1 MCRIITSEVDDN
13 MDEQNNV
20 DGIRKDDILTL
31 EGNLEQKDMLNN
43 EQAQSGDDQPG
54 QQQNYSPAGQQ
65 PYQQPQ
71 YGAPGQSQNYGPAGQ
86 QSYHG
91 QSGYDQQRQWNQ
103 DSYAQQMHSDGQEYQ
118 QKQQYSQPDQSQNYG
133 PAGQQSYQQPQYSAP
148 GQPQNYGPAGQQPY
162 HGQSGYD
169 QQRQWNQ
176 DSYAQQMQSDGQ
188 EYQQK
193 PQYSQ
198 PGQPQNYGPAGQ
210 QSYQQPQYSTPGQP
224 QNYGPADQ
232 QSYQQPQYSA
242 LDQSQYGQRQ
252 QPTPYDSPMG
262 YVGYEYR
269 QNIPADVKKGSTHIP
284 NPLNIVGM
292 IMALITVF
300 LPYAHMDSDVRTIS
314 GVFGIDVISV
324 IIAAVLL
331 VADIISAFMN
341 KTVAYII
348 DLVISVIVGGALI
361 FEFVLSLIDL
371 GKLDKTVNAGL
382 SFGAWFSVVT
392 AILLLVSVP
401 VWWAVSRKKAKTEK
415 ETAESAV

>member
-20 DGIRKDDILTL
+20 DGIRKDDRLSL
-31 EGNLEQKDMLNN
+31 EGNLGQKDMLNN
-43 EQAQSGDDQPG
+43 VQAQSGYDQPG
-54 QQQNYSPAGQQ
+54 QQQNYGPAGQQ
-65 PYQQPQ
+65 PQ
-71 YGAPGQSQNYGPAGQ
+71 YRAPGQQQNYGPT
-86 QSYHG
+86 
-91 QSGYDQQRQWNQ
+91 
-103 DSYAQQMHSDGQEYQ
+103 
-118 QKQQYSQPDQSQNYG
+118 
-133 PAGQQSYQQPQYSAP
+133 
-148 GQPQNYGPAGQQPY
+148 GQQPY

-176 DSYAQQMQSDGQ
+176 DSYAQQMQADGQ
-188 EYQQK
+188 EYQQR

-198 PGQPQNYGPAGQ
+198 LGQPQNYGLSGQQPYQQPRYGASGQPQNYYGSSGWQPYQQPQYSAPGQQQNYGPAGQ
-210 QSYQQPQYSTPGQP
+210 QSYQQSPYGQPGQ
-224 QNYGPADQ
+224 
-232 QSYQQPQYSA
+232 QS
-242 LDQSQYGQRQ
+242 
-252 QPTPYDSPMG
+252 TPYDSPMG

-269 QNIPADVKKGSTHIP
+269 QNVPVDVKKGSTHIP
-284 NPLNIVGM
+284 NLLNIVGM

-324 IIAAVLL
+324 IIVAVLL

-401 VWWAVSRKKAKTEK
+401 VWWAVSRKKAKSEK
-415 ETAESAV
+415 ETVESAV

>member
-1 MCRIITSEVDDN
+1 

-20 DGIRKDDILTL
+20 DGIHKDDRLSL
-31 EGNLEQKDMLNN
+31 EGNLGQKDMLNN
-43 EQAQSGDDQPG
+43 VQAQSGYDQPG
-54 QQQNYSPAGQQ
+54 QQQNYGPAG
-65 PYQQPQ
+65 QQPQ
-71 YGAPGQSQNYGPAGQ
+71 YGAPGQQQNYGPT
-86 QSYHG
+86 
-91 QSGYDQQRQWNQ
+91 
-103 DSYAQQMHSDGQEYQ
+103 
-118 QKQQYSQPDQSQNYG
+118 
-133 PAGQQSYQQPQYSAP
+133 
-148 GQPQNYGPAGQQPY
+148 GQQPY

-176 DSYAQQMQSDGQ
+176 DSYAQQMQADGQ
-188 EYQQK
+188 EYQQR

-198 PGQPQNYGPAGQ
+198 LGQPQNYGLSGQQPYQQPRYGASGQPQNYYGSSGWQPYQQPQYSAPGQQQNYGPAGQ
-210 QSYQQPQYSTPGQP
+210 QSYQQSPYGQPGQ
-224 QNYGPADQ
+224 
-232 QSYQQPQYSA
+232 QS
-242 LDQSQYGQRQ
+242 
-252 QPTPYDSPMG
+252 TPYDSPMG

-269 QNIPADVKKGSTHIP
+269 QNVPVDVKKGSTHIP
-284 NPLNIVGM
+284 NLLNIVGM

-324 IIAAVLL
+324 IIVAVLL

-392 AILLLVSVP
+392 AIFLLISVP
-401 VWWAVSRKKAKTEK
+401 VWWAVSRKKAKSEK

>member
-20 DGIRKDDILTL
+20 DGIRKDDRSSL

-43 EQAQSGDDQPG
+43 VQAQSGYDQPG
-54 QQQNYSPAGQQ
+54 QQQNY
-65 PYQQPQ
+65 
-71 YGAPGQSQNYGPAGQ
+71 GPAG
-86 QSYHG
+86 
-91 QSGYDQQRQWNQ
+91 
-103 DSYAQQMHSDGQEYQ
+103 
-118 QKQQYSQPDQSQNYG
+118 
-133 PAGQQSYQQPQYSAP
+133 QQPQYSAP
-148 GQPQNYGPAGQQPY
+148 GQQQNYGPAEQQPY

-176 DSYAQQMQSDGQ
+176 DSYAQQMQADGQ
-188 EYQQK
+188 EYQQR

-198 PGQPQNYGPAGQ
+198 LGQPQNYGPSGQQPYQQPQYGAPGQQQNYGPAGQ
-210 QSYQQPQYSTPGQP
+210 QSYQQPPYGQPGQ
-224 QNYGPADQ
+224 
-232 QSYQQPQYSA
+232 QS
-242 LDQSQYGQRQ
+242 
-252 QPTPYDSPMG
+252 TPYDSPMG

-269 QNIPADVKKGSTHIP
+269 QNVPVDVKKGSTHIP
-284 NPLNIVGM
+284 NLLNIVGM

-324 IIAAVLL
+324 IIVAVLL

-348 DLVISVIVGGALI
+348 DLVISVIVGGTLI

-401 VWWAVSRKKAKTEK
+401 VWWAVSRKKAKSEK

>member
-1 MCRIITSEVDDN
+1 

-20 DGIRKDDILTL
+20 DGIHKDDRLSL
-31 EGNLEQKDMLNN
+31 EGNLGQKDMLNN
-43 EQAQSGDDQPG
+43 VQAQSGYDQPG
-54 QQQNYSPAGQQ
+54 QQQNY
-65 PYQQPQ
+65 
-71 YGAPGQSQNYGPAGQ
+71 
-86 QSYHG
+86 G
-91 QSGYDQQRQWNQ
+91 QSG
-103 DSYAQQMHSDGQEYQ
+103 
-118 QKQQYSQPDQSQNYG
+118 
-133 PAGQQSYQQPQYSAP
+133 QQPQYSAP

-176 DSYAQQMQSDGQ
+176 DSYAQQMQADGQ
-188 EYQQK
+188 EYQQR

-198 PGQPQNYGPAGQ
+198 LGQPQNYGLSGQQPYQQPRYGASGQPQNYYGSSGWQPYQQPQYSAPGQQQNYGPAGQ
-210 QSYQQPQYSTPGQP
+210 QSYQQSPYGQPGQ
-224 QNYGPADQ
+224 
-232 QSYQQPQYSA
+232 QS
-242 LDQSQYGQRQ
+242 
-252 QPTPYDSPMG
+252 TPYDSPMG

-269 QNIPADVKKGSTHIP
+269 QNVPVDVKKGSTHIP
-284 NPLNIVGM
+284 NLLNIVGM

-324 IIAAVLL
+324 IIVAVLL

-392 AILLLVSVP
+392 AIFLLISVP
-401 VWWAVSRKKAKTEK
+401 VWWAVSRKKAKSEK

>member
-1 MCRIITSEVDDN
+1 

-20 DGIRKDDILTL
+20 DGIHKDDRLSL

-43 EQAQSGDDQPG
+43 VQAQSGYDQPG
-54 QQQNYSPAGQQ
+54 QQ
-65 PYQQPQ
+65 
-71 YGAPGQSQNYGPAGQ
+71 
-86 QSYHG
+86 
-91 QSGYDQQRQWNQ
+91 
-103 DSYAQQMHSDGQEYQ
+103 
-118 QKQQYSQPDQSQNYG
+118 QNYG

-148 GQPQNYGPAGQQPY
+148 GQPQNYGSAGQQPY

-176 DSYAQQMQSDGQ
+176 GSYAQQMQADGQ
-188 EYQQK
+188 EYQQR

-198 PGQPQNYGPAGQ
+198 LGQPQNYGLSGQ
-210 QSYQQPQYSTPGQP
+210 QPYQQPWYGASGQP
-224 QNYGPADQ
+224 QNYYGSSGR
-232 QSYQQPQYSA
+232 QSYQQSP
-242 LDQSQYGQRQ
+242 YGQPGQ
-252 QPTPYDSPMG
+252 QSTPYDSPMG

-269 QNIPADVKKGSTHIP
+269 QNVPVDVKKGSTHIP
-284 NPLNIVGM
+284 NLLNIVGM

-324 IIAAVLL
+324 IIVAVLL

-341 KTVAYII
+341 KIVAYII

-392 AILLLVSVP
+392 AIILLVSVP
-401 VWWAVSRKKAKTEK
+401 VWWAVSRKKAKAEK
-415 ETAESAV
+415 EIAESAV

>member
-20 DGIRKDDILTL
+20 DGIHKDDRLSL
-31 EGNLEQKDMLNN
+31 EGNLEQKDTLNN
-43 EQAQSGDDQPG
+43 EQAR
-54 QQQNYSPAGQQ
+54 
-65 PYQQPQ
+65 
-71 YGAPGQSQNYGPAGQ
+71 
-86 QSYHG
+86 
-91 QSGYDQQRQWNQ
+91 SGYDQPCQT
-103 DSYAQQMHSDGQEYQ
+103 
-118 QKQQYSQPDQSQNYG
+118 QNYG
-133 PAGQQSYQQPQYSAP
+133 QS
-148 GQPQNYGPAGQQPY
+148 GQQPY

-176 DSYAQQMQSDGQ
+176 DSYAQQMQADGQ
-188 EYQQK
+188 EYQQR

-198 PGQPQNYGPAGQ
+198 LGQPQNYGSSGRQPYQQPQYSAPGQQQNYGPAGQ
-210 QSYQQPQYSTPGQP
+210 QSYQQPPYGQPGQ
-224 QNYGPADQ
+224 
-232 QSYQQPQYSA
+232 QS
-242 LDQSQYGQRQ
+242 
-252 QPTPYDSPMG
+252 TPYDSPMG

-269 QNIPADVKKGSTHIP
+269 QNVPVDVKKGSTHIP
-284 NPLNIVGM
+284 NLLNIVGM

-324 IIAAVLL
+324 IVVAVLL

-348 DLVISVIVGGALI
+348 DLVISVIIGGALI

-371 GKLDKTVNAGL
+371 GRLDKTVNAGL
-382 SFGAWFSVVT
+382 GFGAWFSVVT

-401 VWWAVSRKKAKTEK
+401 VWWAVSRKKAKSEK

>member
-1 MCRIITSEVDDN
+1 

-20 DGIRKDDILTL
+20 DGIRKDDRLSL
-31 EGNLEQKDMLNN
+31 EGNLGQKDMLNN
-43 EQAQSGDDQPG
+43 VQAQSGYDQPG
-54 QQQNYSPAGQQ
+54 QQQNYGPAGQQ
-65 PYQQPQ
+65 PQYSAPGQQQNYGPAGQQPQ
-71 YGAPGQSQNYGPAGQ
+71 YGAPGQQQNYGPT
-86 QSYHG
+86 
-91 QSGYDQQRQWNQ
+91 
-103 DSYAQQMHSDGQEYQ
+103 
-118 QKQQYSQPDQSQNYG
+118 
-133 PAGQQSYQQPQYSAP
+133 
-148 GQPQNYGPAGQQPY
+148 GQQPY

-176 DSYAQQMQSDGQ
+176 DSYAQQMQADGQ
-188 EYQQK
+188 EYQQR

-198 PGQPQNYGPAGQ
+198 LGQPQNYGSSGQQPYQQPQYGAPGQQQNYGPAGQ
-210 QSYQQPQYSTPGQP
+210 QSYQQPQYSAPGQQ
-224 QNYGPADQ
+224 QNYGLAGQ
-232 QSYQQPQYSA
+232 QSYQQPP
-242 LDQSQYGQRQ
+242 YGQPGQ
-252 QPTPYDSPMG
+252 QSTPYDSPMG

-269 QNIPADVKKGSTHIP
+269 QNVPADVKKGSTHIP
-284 NPLNIVGM
+284 NLLNIVGM

-324 IIAAVLL
+324 IIVAVLL

-371 GKLDKTVNAGL
+371 GRLDKTVNAGL
-382 SFGAWFSVVT
+382 GFGAWFSVVT

-401 VWWAVSRKKAKTEK
+401 VWWAVSRKKAKSEK

>member
-20 DGIRKDDILTL
+20 DGIRKDDRLSL

-43 EQAQSGDDQPG
+43 VQAQSGCDQPG
-54 QQQNYSPAGQQ
+54 Q
-65 PYQQPQ
+65 PQ
-71 YGAPGQSQNYGPAGQ
+71 SYGPAGQ
-86 QSYHG
+86 
-91 QSGYDQQRQWNQ
+91 
-103 DSYAQQMHSDGQEYQ
+103 
-118 QKQQYSQPDQSQNYG
+118 
-133 PAGQQSYQQPQYSAP
+133 QYSAP
-148 GQPQNYGPAGQQPY
+148 GQPQDYGPAGQQPY

-176 DSYAQQMQSDGQ
+176 DSYAQQMQADGQ
-188 EYQQK
+188 EYQQR

-198 PGQPQNYGPAGQ
+198 LGQPQNYGSSGQQPYQQPQYVAPGQPQNYGPAGQ
-210 QSYQQPQYSTPGQP
+210 QSYQQPQYSAPGQQ
-224 QNYGPADQ
+224 QNYGLAGQ
-232 QSYQQPQYSA
+232 QSYQQPQYGA
-242 LDQSQYGQRQ
+242 PGQQQNYGLAGQQSYQQPPYGQPGQ
-252 QPTPYDSPMG
+252 QSTPYDSPMG

-269 QNIPADVKKGSTHIP
+269 QNVPVDVKKGSTHIP
-284 NPLNIVGM
+284 NLLNIVGM

-324 IIAAVLL
+324 IIVAVLL

-401 VWWAVSRKKAKTEK
+401 VWWAVSRKKTKSEK

>member
-1 MCRIITSEVDDN
+1 

-20 DGIRKDDILTL
+20 DGIHKDDRLSL

-43 EQAQSGDDQPG
+43 VQAQSGYDQPG
-54 QQQNYSPAGQQ
+54 QQ
-65 PYQQPQ
+65 
-71 YGAPGQSQNYGPAGQ
+71 
-86 QSYHG
+86 
-91 QSGYDQQRQWNQ
+91 
-103 DSYAQQMHSDGQEYQ
+103 
-118 QKQQYSQPDQSQNYG
+118 QNYG

-148 GQPQNYGPAGQQPY
+148 GQPQNYGSAGQQPY

-176 DSYAQQMQSDGQ
+176 GSYAQQMQAGGQ
-188 EYQQK
+188 EYQQR

-198 PGQPQNYGPAGQ
+198 LGQPQNYGLSGQ
-210 QSYQQPQYSTPGQP
+210 QPYQQPRYGASGQP
-224 QNYGPADQ
+224 QNYYGSSGRQP
-232 QSYQQPQYSA
+232 YQQPQYSA
-242 LDQSQYGQRQ
+242 PGQQQNYGPSGQQSYQQSPYGQPGQ
-252 QPTPYDSPMG
+252 QSTPYDSPMG

-269 QNIPADVKKGSTHIP
+269 QNVPVDVKKGSTHIP
-284 NPLNIVGM
+284 NLLNIVGM

-324 IIAAVLL
+324 IIVAVLL

-341 KTVAYII
+341 KIVAYII

-401 VWWAVSRKKAKTEK
+401 VWWAVSRKKAKSEK

>member
-20 DGIRKDDILTL
+20 DGIRKDDRLSL

-43 EQAQSGDDQPG
+43 VQAQSGYDQPG
-54 QQQNYSPAGQQ
+54 QQQNYGPAGQQ
-65 PYQQPQ
+65 PQ
-71 YGAPGQSQNYGPAGQ
+71 YSALGQQNYGPAGQ
-86 QSYHG
+86 
-91 QSGYDQQRQWNQ
+91 
-103 DSYAQQMHSDGQEYQ
+103 
-118 QKQQYSQPDQSQNYG
+118 
-133 PAGQQSYQQPQYSAP
+133 
-148 GQPQNYGPAGQQPY
+148 QQPY

-176 DSYAQQMQSDGQ
+176 DSYAQQMQADRQ
-188 EYQQK
+188 EYQQR

-198 PGQPQNYGPAGQ
+198 LGQPQNYGSSGQQPYQQPQYGAPGQQQNYGLAGQ
-210 QSYQQPQYSTPGQP
+210 QSYQQPPYGQPGQ
-224 QNYGPADQ
+224 
-232 QSYQQPQYSA
+232 QS
-242 LDQSQYGQRQ
+242 
-252 QPTPYDSPMG
+252 TPYDSPMG

-269 QNIPADVKKGSTHIP
+269 QNVPVDVKKGSTHIP
-284 NPLNIVGM
+284 NLLNIVGM

-324 IIAAVLL
+324 IIVAVLL

-401 VWWAVSRKKAKTEK
+401 VWWAVSRKKAKSEK

>member
-20 DGIRKDDILTL
+20 DGIRKDDRLSL
-31 EGNLEQKDMLNN
+31 EGNLGQKDMLNN
-43 EQAQSGDDQPG
+43 VQAQSGYDQPG
-54 QQQNYSPAGQQ
+54 QQQNYGPAGQQ
-65 PYQQPQ
+65 PQ
-71 YGAPGQSQNYGPAGQ
+71 YSAPGQQ
-86 QSYHG
+86 
-91 QSGYDQQRQWNQ
+91 
-103 DSYAQQMHSDGQEYQ
+103 
-118 QKQQYSQPDQSQNYG
+118 QNYG
-133 PAGQQSYQQPQYSAP
+133 PAGQQSYQQ
-148 GQPQNYGPAGQQPY
+148 
-162 HGQSGYD
+162 
-169 QQRQWNQ
+169 
-176 DSYAQQMQSDGQ
+176 
-188 EYQQK
+188 
-193 PQYSQ
+193 
-198 PGQPQNYGPAGQ
+198 
-210 QSYQQPQYSTPGQP
+210 SYQQPPYGQPGQ
-224 QNYGPADQ
+224 
-232 QSYQQPQYSA
+232 QS
-242 LDQSQYGQRQ
+242 
-252 QPTPYDSPMG
+252 TPYDSPMG

-269 QNIPADVKKGSTHIP
+269 QNVPADVKNGSTHIP
-284 NPLNIVGM
+284 NLLNIVGM

-324 IIAAVLL
+324 IIVAVLL

-401 VWWAVSRKKAKTEK
+401 VWWAVSRKKAKSEK
-415 ETAESAV
+415 ETVESAV

>member
-20 DGIRKDDILTL
+20 DGIRKDDRLSL

-43 EQAQSGDDQPG
+43 VQAQSGYDQPG
-54 QQQNYSPAGQQ
+54 QQQNY
-65 PYQQPQ
+65 
-71 YGAPGQSQNYGPAGQ
+71 GPAGQ
-86 QSYHG
+86 
-91 QSGYDQQRQWNQ
+91 
-103 DSYAQQMHSDGQEYQ
+103 
-118 QKQQYSQPDQSQNYG
+118 
-133 PAGQQSYQQPQYSAP
+133 QYSAP
-148 GQPQNYGPAGQQPY
+148 GQQQNYGPAEQQPY

-176 DSYAQQMQSDGQ
+176 DSYAQQMQADGQ
-188 EYQQK
+188 EYQQR

-198 PGQPQNYGPAGQ
+198 LGQPQNYGSSGQ
-210 QSYQQPQYSTPGQP
+210 QSYQQPQYSAPGQQ
-224 QNYGPADQ
+224 QNYGLAGQ
-232 QSYQQPQYSA
+232 QSYQQPP
-242 LDQSQYGQRQ
+242 YGQPGQ
-252 QPTPYDSPMG
+252 QSTPYDSPMG

-269 QNIPADVKKGSTHIP
+269 QNVPVDVKKGSTHIP
-284 NPLNIVGM
+284 NLLNIVGM

-300 LPYAHMDSDVRTIS
+300 LPYAHMDSDVRTII

-324 IIAAVLL
+324 IIVAVLL

-401 VWWAVSRKKAKTEK
+401 VWWAVSRKKAKSEK

>member
-20 DGIRKDDILTL
+20 DGIRKDDRLSL
-31 EGNLEQKDMLNN
+31 EGNLGQKDMLNN
-43 EQAQSGDDQPG
+43 VQAQSGYDQPG
-54 QQQNYSPAGQQ
+54 QQQNY
-65 PYQQPQ
+65 
-71 YGAPGQSQNYGPAGQ
+71 GPAG
-86 QSYHG
+86 
-91 QSGYDQQRQWNQ
+91 
-103 DSYAQQMHSDGQEYQ
+103 
-118 QKQQYSQPDQSQNYG
+118 
-133 PAGQQSYQQPQYSAP
+133 QQPQYSAP
-148 GQPQNYGPAGQQPY
+148 GQQQNYGSAGQHPQYGAPGQQQNYGPTGQQPY

-169 QQRQWNQ
+169 QQRQWDQ
-176 DSYAQQMQSDGQ
+176 DSYAQQMQADGQ
-188 EYQQK
+188 EYQQR

-198 PGQPQNYGPAGQ
+198 LGQPQNYGSSGQQPYQQPQYGAPGQQQNYGPAGQ
-210 QSYQQPQYSTPGQP
+210 QSYQQPPYGQPGQ
-224 QNYGPADQ
+224 
-232 QSYQQPQYSA
+232 QS
-242 LDQSQYGQRQ
+242 
-252 QPTPYDSPMG
+252 TPYDSPMG

-269 QNIPADVKKGSTHIP
+269 QNVPADVKKGSTHIP
-284 NPLNIVGM
+284 NLLNIVGM

-324 IIAAVLL
+324 IIVAVLL

-371 GKLDKTVNAGL
+371 GRLDKTVNAGL
-382 SFGAWFSVVT
+382 GFGAWFSVVT

-401 VWWAVSRKKAKTEK
+401 VWWAVSRKKAKSEK

>member
-1 MCRIITSEVDDN
+1 

-20 DGIRKDDILTL
+20 DGIHKDDRLSL

-43 EQAQSGDDQPG
+43 VQAQSGYDQPG
-54 QQQNYSPAGQQ
+54 QQ
-65 PYQQPQ
+65 
-71 YGAPGQSQNYGPAGQ
+71 
-86 QSYHG
+86 
-91 QSGYDQQRQWNQ
+91 
-103 DSYAQQMHSDGQEYQ
+103 
-118 QKQQYSQPDQSQNYG
+118 QNYG

-148 GQPQNYGPAGQQPY
+148 GQPQNYGSAGQQPY

-176 DSYAQQMQSDGQ
+176 GSYAQQMQADGQ
-188 EYQQK
+188 EYQQR

-198 PGQPQNYGPAGQ
+198 LGQPQNYGLSGQ
-210 QSYQQPQYSTPGQP
+210 QPYQQPWYGASGQP
-224 QNYGPADQ
+224 QNYYGSSGR
-232 QSYQQPQYSA
+232 QSYQQSP
-242 LDQSQYGQRQ
+242 YGQPGQ
-252 QPTPYDSPMG
+252 QSTPYDSPMG

-269 QNIPADVKKGSTHIP
+269 QNVPVDVKKGSTHIP
-284 NPLNIVGM
+284 NLLNIVGM

-324 IIAAVLL
+324 IIVAVLL

-341 KTVAYII
+341 KIVAYII

-401 VWWAVSRKKAKTEK
+401 VWWAVSRKKAKSEK
-415 ETAESAV
+415 ETVESAV

>member
-20 DGIRKDDILTL
+20 DGIRKDDRLSL

-43 EQAQSGDDQPG
+43 VQAQSGYDQPG
-54 QQQNYSPAGQQ
+54 QQQNYGPSGQQPQYSAPGQQQNYGPAGQQPQYSAPGQQNYGPAGQQ

-71 YGAPGQSQNYGPAGQ
+71 YGTPGQQQNYGPV
-86 QSYHG
+86 
-91 QSGYDQQRQWNQ
+91 
-103 DSYAQQMHSDGQEYQ
+103 
-118 QKQQYSQPDQSQNYG
+118 
-133 PAGQQSYQQPQYSAP
+133 
-148 GQPQNYGPAGQQPY
+148 GQQP
-162 HGQSGYD
+162 
-169 QQRQWNQ
+169 
-176 DSYAQQMQSDGQ
+176 
-188 EYQQK
+188 
-193 PQYSQ
+193 
-198 PGQPQNYGPAGQ
+198 
-210 QSYQQPQYSTPGQP
+210 YQQPQYSTPGQQ
-224 QNYGPADQ
+224 QNYGSAGQQPPYGQPSQ
-232 QSYQQPQYSA
+232 QS
-242 LDQSQYGQRQ
+242 
-252 QPTPYDSPMG
+252 TPYDSPMG

-269 QNIPADVKKGSTHIP
+269 QNVPVDVKKGSTHIP
-284 NPLNIVGM
+284 NLLNIVGM

-300 LPYAHMDSDVRTIS
+300 LPYAHMDSDVRTII

-324 IIAAVLL
+324 IIVAVLL

-401 VWWAVSRKKAKTEK
+401 VWWAVSRKKAKSEK

>member
-20 DGIRKDDILTL
+20 DGIHKDDRLSL
-31 EGNLEQKDMLNN
+31 EGNLEQKDTLNN
-43 EQAQSGDDQPG
+43 EQAR
-54 QQQNYSPAGQQ
+54 
-65 PYQQPQ
+65 
-71 YGAPGQSQNYGPAGQ
+71 
-86 QSYHG
+86 
-91 QSGYDQQRQWNQ
+91 SGYDQPCQT
-103 DSYAQQMHSDGQEYQ
+103 
-118 QKQQYSQPDQSQNYG
+118 QNYG
-133 PAGQQSYQQPQYSAP
+133 QSGQQPQYSAP

-176 DSYAQQMQSDGQ
+176 DSYAQQMQADGQ
-188 EYQQK
+188 EYQQR

-198 PGQPQNYGPAGQ
+198 LGQPQNYGSSGQQPYQQPRYGQPGQ
-210 QSYQQPQYSTPGQP
+210 QS
-224 QNYGPADQ
+224 
-232 QSYQQPQYSA
+232 
-242 LDQSQYGQRQ
+242 
-252 QPTPYDSPMG
+252 TPYDSPMG

-269 QNIPADVKKGSTHIP
+269 QNVPVDVKKGSTHIP
-284 NPLNIVGM
+284 NLLNIVGM

-324 IIAAVLL
+324 IVVAVLL

-348 DLVISVIVGGALI
+348 DLVISVIIGGALI

-371 GKLDKTVNAGL
+371 GRLDKTVNAGL
-382 SFGAWFSVVT
+382 GFGAWFSVVT

-401 VWWAVSRKKAKTEK
+401 VWWAVSRKKAKSEK

>member
-1 MCRIITSEVDDN
+1 

-20 DGIRKDDILTL
+20 DGIRKDDRLSL
-31 EGNLEQKDMLNN
+31 EGNLGQKDTLNN
-43 EQAQSGDDQPG
+43 VQAQSGYDQPG
-54 QQQNYSPAGQQ
+54 QQQNY
-65 PYQQPQ
+65 
-71 YGAPGQSQNYGPAGQ
+71 GPT
-86 QSYHG
+86 
-91 QSGYDQQRQWNQ
+91 
-103 DSYAQQMHSDGQEYQ
+103 
-118 QKQQYSQPDQSQNYG
+118 
-133 PAGQQSYQQPQYSAP
+133 
-148 GQPQNYGPAGQQPY
+148 GQQPY

-176 DSYAQQMQSDGQ
+176 DSYAQQMQADGQ
-188 EYQQK
+188 EYQQR

-198 PGQPQNYGPAGQ
+198 LGQPQNYGLSGQQPRYGASGQPQNYYGSSGWQPYQQPQYSAPGQQQNYGPAGQ
-210 QSYQQPQYSTPGQP
+210 QSPYGQPGQ
-224 QNYGPADQ
+224 
-232 QSYQQPQYSA
+232 QS
-242 LDQSQYGQRQ
+242 
-252 QPTPYDSPMG
+252 TPYDSPMG

-269 QNIPADVKKGSTHIP
+269 QNVPVDVKKGSTHIP
-284 NPLNIVGM
+284 NLLNIVGM

-324 IIAAVLL
+324 IIVAVLL
-331 VADIISAFMN
+331 VADIISAFIN

-392 AILLLVSVP
+392 AIFLLVSVP
-401 VWWAVSRKKAKTEK
+401 VWWAVSRKKAKSEK

>member
-20 DGIRKDDILTL
+20 DGIHKDDRLSL
-31 EGNLEQKDMLNN
+31 EGNLEQKDTLNN
-43 EQAQSGDDQPG
+43 EQAR
-54 QQQNYSPAGQQ
+54 
-65 PYQQPQ
+65 
-71 YGAPGQSQNYGPAGQ
+71 
-86 QSYHG
+86 
-91 QSGYDQQRQWNQ
+91 SGYDQPCQT
-103 DSYAQQMHSDGQEYQ
+103 
-118 QKQQYSQPDQSQNYG
+118 QNYG
-133 PAGQQSYQQPQYSAP
+133 QSGQQPQYSAP

-176 DSYAQQMQSDGQ
+176 DSYAQQMQADGQ
-188 EYQQK
+188 EYQQR

-198 PGQPQNYGPAGQ
+198 LGQPQNYGSSGQQPYQQPRYGAPGQQQNYGPAGQ
-210 QSYQQPQYSTPGQP
+210 QSYQQPPYGQPGQ
-224 QNYGPADQ
+224 
-232 QSYQQPQYSA
+232 QS
-242 LDQSQYGQRQ
+242 
-252 QPTPYDSPMG
+252 TPYDSPMG

-269 QNIPADVKKGSTHIP
+269 QNVPVDVKKGSTHIP
-284 NPLNIVGM
+284 NLLNIVGM

-324 IIAAVLL
+324 IVVAVLL

-348 DLVISVIVGGALI
+348 DLVISVIIGGALI

-371 GKLDKTVNAGL
+371 GRLDKTVNAGL
-382 SFGAWFSVVT
+382 GFGAWFSVVT

-401 VWWAVSRKKAKTEK
+401 VWWAVSRKKAKSEK

>member
-20 DGIRKDDILTL
+20 DGIRKDDRLSL
-31 EGNLEQKDMLNN
+31 EGNLEQKDTLNN
-43 EQAQSGDDQPG
+43 EQAR
-54 QQQNYSPAGQQ
+54 
-65 PYQQPQ
+65 
-71 YGAPGQSQNYGPAGQ
+71 
-86 QSYHG
+86 
-91 QSGYDQQRQWNQ
+91 SGYDQPC
-103 DSYAQQMHSDGQEYQ
+103 
-118 QKQQYSQPDQSQNYG
+118 QPQNYG
-133 PAGQQSYQQPQYSAP
+133 QSGQQPQYSAP
-148 GQPQNYGPAGQQPY
+148 GQQQNYGPAGQQPY

-176 DSYAQQMQSDGQ
+176 DSYAQQMQADGQ
-188 EYQQK
+188 EYQHR

-198 PGQPQNYGPAGQ
+198 LGQPQNYGSSGQQLYQQPRYGAPGQLQKYYGSSGRQPYQQPQNYGPAGQ
-210 QSYQQPQYSTPGQP
+210 QSYQQPPYGQPGQ
-224 QNYGPADQ
+224 
-232 QSYQQPQYSA
+232 QS
-242 LDQSQYGQRQ
+242 
-252 QPTPYDSPMG
+252 TPYDSPMG

-269 QNIPADVKKGSTHIP
+269 QNVPVDVKKGSTHIP
-284 NPLNIVGM
+284 NLLNIVGM

-324 IIAAVLL
+324 IIVAVLL

-348 DLVISVIVGGALI
+348 DLVISVIVGSALI

-371 GKLDKTVNAGL
+371 GRLDKTVNAGL
-382 SFGAWFSVVT
+382 GFGAWFSVVT
-392 AILLLVSVP
+392 AIILLVSVP
-401 VWWAVSRKKAKTEK
+401 VWWAVSRKKAKSEK

>member
-20 DGIRKDDILTL
+20 DGIRKDDRLSL

-43 EQAQSGDDQPG
+43 VQA
-54 QQQNYSPAGQQ
+54 
-65 PYQQPQ
+65 
-71 YGAPGQSQNYGPAGQ
+71 
-86 QSYHG
+86 
-91 QSGYDQQRQWNQ
+91 QSGYDQL
-103 DSYAQQMHSDGQEYQ
+103 GQ
-118 QKQQYSQPDQSQNYG
+118 PQSYG
-133 PAGQQSYQQPQYSAP
+133 PAGQQPQYSAP
-148 GQPQNYGPAGQQPY
+148 GQPQNYGPAGQQP
-162 HGQSGYD
+162 
-169 QQRQWNQ
+169 
-176 DSYAQQMQSDGQ
+176 
-188 EYQQK
+188 
-193 PQYSQ
+193 QYSA
-198 PGQPQNYGPAGQ
+198 PGQQQNYGLSGQ
-210 QSYQQPQYSTPGQP
+210 QSYQQPPYGQPGQ
-224 QNYGPADQ
+224 
-232 QSYQQPQYSA
+232 QS
-242 LDQSQYGQRQ
+242 
-252 QPTPYDSPMG
+252 TPYDSPMG

-269 QNIPADVKKGSTHIP
+269 QNVPVDVKKGSTHIP
-284 NPLNIVGM
+284 NLLNIVGM

-300 LPYAHMDSDVRTIS
+300 LPYAHMDSDVRTII

-324 IIAAVLL
+324 IIVAVLL

-348 DLVISVIVGGALI
+348 DLVISVIVGGTLI

-401 VWWAVSRKKAKTEK
+401 VWWAVSRKKAKSEK

>member
-20 DGIRKDDILTL
+20 DGIRKDDRLSL

-43 EQAQSGDDQPG
+43 VQAQSGYDQPG
-54 QQQNYSPAGQQ
+54 QQQNY
-65 PYQQPQ
+65 
-71 YGAPGQSQNYGPAGQ
+71 GPAGQ
-86 QSYHG
+86 
-91 QSGYDQQRQWNQ
+91 
-103 DSYAQQMHSDGQEYQ
+103 
-118 QKQQYSQPDQSQNYG
+118 
-133 PAGQQSYQQPQYSAP
+133 QYSAP
-148 GQPQNYGPAGQQPY
+148 GQQQNYGPAEQQPY

-176 DSYAQQMQSDGQ
+176 DSYAQQMQADGQ
-188 EYQQK
+188 EYQQR

-198 PGQPQNYGPAGQ
+198 LGQPQNYGSSGQQPYQQPQYGTPGQQQNYGPVGQQPQYSAPGQQQNYGLAGQ
-210 QSYQQPQYSTPGQP
+210 QSYQQPPYGQP
-224 QNYGPADQ
+224 SQ
-232 QSYQQPQYSA
+232 QS
-242 LDQSQYGQRQ
+242 
-252 QPTPYDSPMG
+252 TPYDSPMG

-269 QNIPADVKKGSTHIP
+269 QNVPVDVKKGSTHIP
-284 NPLNIVGM
+284 NLLNIVGM

-324 IIAAVLL
+324 IIVAVLL

-401 VWWAVSRKKAKTEK
+401 VWWAVSRKKAKSEK

>member
-20 DGIRKDDILTL
+20 DGIRKDDRLSL

-43 EQAQSGDDQPG
+43 VQAQSGYDQPG
-54 QQQNYSPAGQQ
+54 QQQNY
-65 PYQQPQ
+65 
-71 YGAPGQSQNYGPAGQ
+71 GPAG
-86 QSYHG
+86 
-91 QSGYDQQRQWNQ
+91 
-103 DSYAQQMHSDGQEYQ
+103 
-118 QKQQYSQPDQSQNYG
+118 
-133 PAGQQSYQQPQYSAP
+133 QQPQYSAP
-148 GQPQNYGPAGQQPY
+148 GQQQNYGPAGQQPQYSAPGQQNYGPAGQQQPY

-176 DSYAQQMQSDGQ
+176 DSYAQQMQADGQ
-188 EYQQK
+188 EYQQR

-198 PGQPQNYGPAGQ
+198 LGQPQNYGSSGQQPYQQPQYGTPGQQQNYGPVGQQPQYSAPGQQQNYGLAGQ
-210 QSYQQPQYSTPGQP
+210 QSYQQPPYGQP
-224 QNYGPADQ
+224 SQ
-232 QSYQQPQYSA
+232 QS
-242 LDQSQYGQRQ
+242 
-252 QPTPYDSPMG
+252 TPYDSPMG

-269 QNIPADVKKGSTHIP
+269 QNVPVDVKKGSTHIP
-284 NPLNIVGM
+284 NLLNIVGM

-324 IIAAVLL
+324 IIVAVLL

-401 VWWAVSRKKAKTEK
+401 VWWAVSRKKAKSEK

>member
-20 DGIRKDDILTL
+20 DGIHKDDRLSL
-31 EGNLEQKDMLNN
+31 EGNLEQKDTLNN
-43 EQAQSGDDQPG
+43 EQAR
-54 QQQNYSPAGQQ
+54 
-65 PYQQPQ
+65 
-71 YGAPGQSQNYGPAGQ
+71 
-86 QSYHG
+86 
-91 QSGYDQQRQWNQ
+91 SGYDQPCQT
-103 DSYAQQMHSDGQEYQ
+103 
-118 QKQQYSQPDQSQNYG
+118 QNYG
-133 PAGQQSYQQPQYSAP
+133 QSGQQPQYSAP

-176 DSYAQQMQSDGQ
+176 DSYAQQMQADGQ
-188 EYQQK
+188 EYQQR

-198 PGQPQNYGPAGQ
+198 LGQPQNYGSSGQQPYQQPQYSAPGQQQNYGPAGQ
-210 QSYQQPQYSTPGQP
+210 QSYQQPPYGQPGQ
-224 QNYGPADQ
+224 
-232 QSYQQPQYSA
+232 QS
-242 LDQSQYGQRQ
+242 
-252 QPTPYDSPMG
+252 TPYDSPMG

-269 QNIPADVKKGSTHIP
+269 QNVPVDVKKGSTHIP
-284 NPLNIVGM
+284 NLLNIVGM

-324 IIAAVLL
+324 IVVAVLL

-348 DLVISVIVGGALI
+348 DLVISVIIGGALI

-371 GKLDKTVNAGL
+371 GRLDKTVNAGL
-382 SFGAWFSVVT
+382 GFGAWFSVVT

-401 VWWAVSRKKAKTEK
+401 VWWAVSRKKAKSEK

>member
-20 DGIRKDDILTL
+20 DGIRKDDRLSL
-31 EGNLEQKDMLNN
+31 EGNLGQKDMLNN
-43 EQAQSGDDQPG
+43 VQAQSGYDQPG
-54 QQQNYSPAGQQ
+54 QQQNYGQSGQQ
-65 PYQQPQ
+65 P
-71 YGAPGQSQNYGPAGQ
+71 
-86 QSYHG
+86 YHG
-91 QSGYDQQRQWNQ
+91 QSGYDQQRP
-103 DSYAQQMHSDGQEYQ
+103 
-118 QKQQYSQPDQSQNYG
+118 QYSQLGQPQNYGLSGQQPYQQPRYGAPGQQQNYG

-148 GQPQNYGPAGQQPY
+148 GQQQNYGL
-162 HGQSGYD
+162 
-169 QQRQWNQ
+169 
-176 DSYAQQMQSDGQ
+176 
-188 EYQQK
+188 
-193 PQYSQ
+193 
-198 PGQPQNYGPAGQ
+198 AGQ
-210 QSYQQPQYSTPGQP
+210 QSYQQPPYGQPGQ
-224 QNYGPADQ
+224 
-232 QSYQQPQYSA
+232 QS
-242 LDQSQYGQRQ
+242 
-252 QPTPYDSPMG
+252 TPYDSPMG

-269 QNIPADVKKGSTHIP
+269 QNVPADVKKGSTHIP
-284 NPLNIVGM
+284 NLLNIVGM

-324 IIAAVLL
+324 IIVAVLL

-371 GKLDKTVNAGL
+371 GRLDKTVNAGL
-382 SFGAWFSVVT
+382 GFGAWFSVVT

-401 VWWAVSRKKAKTEK
+401 VWWAVSRKKAKSEK

>member
-1 MCRIITSEVDDN
+1 

-20 DGIRKDDILTL
+20 DGIHKDDRLSL
-31 EGNLEQKDMLNN
+31 EGNLEQKDTLNN
-43 EQAQSGDDQPG
+43 EQAR
-54 QQQNYSPAGQQ
+54 
-65 PYQQPQ
+65 
-71 YGAPGQSQNYGPAGQ
+71 
-86 QSYHG
+86 
-91 QSGYDQQRQWNQ
+91 SGYDQPC
-103 DSYAQQMHSDGQEYQ
+103 
-118 QKQQYSQPDQSQNYG
+118 QPQNYG
-133 PAGQQSYQQPQYSAP
+133 QSGQQPQYSAP

-176 DSYAQQMQSDGQ
+176 DSYAQQMQADGQ
-188 EYQQK
+188 EYQQR

-198 PGQPQNYGPAGQ
+198 LGQPQNYGLSGQQPYQQPRYGAPGQPQNYYGSSGRSYQHPPYGQPGQ
-210 QSYQQPQYSTPGQP
+210 QS
-224 QNYGPADQ
+224 
-232 QSYQQPQYSA
+232 
-242 LDQSQYGQRQ
+242 
-252 QPTPYDSPMG
+252 TPYDSPMG

-269 QNIPADVKKGSTHIP
+269 QNVPVDVKKGSTHIP
-284 NPLNIVGM
+284 NLLNIVGM

-324 IIAAVLL
+324 IVVAVLL

-348 DLVISVIVGGALI
+348 DLVISVIIGGALI

-371 GKLDKTVNAGL
+371 GRLDKTVNAGL
-382 SFGAWFSVVT
+382 GFGAWFSVVT

-401 VWWAVSRKKAKTEK
+401 VWWAVSRKKAKSEK

>member
-1 MCRIITSEVDDN
+1 

-20 DGIRKDDILTL
+20 DGIRKDDRLSL
-31 EGNLEQKDMLNN
+31 EGNLGQKDTLNN
-43 EQAQSGDDQPG
+43 VQAQSGYDQPG
-54 QQQNYSPAGQQ
+54 QQQNYGPAGQQ

-71 YGAPGQSQNYGPAGQ
+71 YGALGQQQNYGPT
-86 QSYHG
+86 
-91 QSGYDQQRQWNQ
+91 
-103 DSYAQQMHSDGQEYQ
+103 
-118 QKQQYSQPDQSQNYG
+118 
-133 PAGQQSYQQPQYSAP
+133 
-148 GQPQNYGPAGQQPY
+148 GQQPY

-176 DSYAQQMQSDGQ
+176 DSYAQQMQADGQ
-188 EYQQK
+188 EYQQR

-198 PGQPQNYGPAGQ
+198 LGQPQNYYGSSGRQPYQQPQYSAPGQQQNYGPAGQ
-210 QSYQQPQYSTPGQP
+210 QSPYGQPGQ
-224 QNYGPADQ
+224 
-232 QSYQQPQYSA
+232 QS
-242 LDQSQYGQRQ
+242 
-252 QPTPYDSPMG
+252 TPYDSPMG

-269 QNIPADVKKGSTHIP
+269 QNVPVDVKKGSTHIP
-284 NPLNIVGM
+284 NLLNIVGM

-324 IIAAVLL
+324 IIVAVLL

-392 AILLLVSVP
+392 AIFLLISVP
-401 VWWAVSRKKAKTEK
+401 VWWAVSRKKAKSEK

>member
-20 DGIRKDDILTL
+20 DGIRKDDRLSL

-43 EQAQSGDDQPG
+43 VQAQSGYDQPG
-54 QQQNYSPAGQQ
+54 QQQNYGPAGQQPQYSAPGQQQNYGPAGQQPQYSALGQQNYGSSGQQ

-71 YGAPGQSQNYGPAGQ
+71 YGALGQPQNYGSLG
-86 QSYHG
+86 
-91 QSGYDQQRQWNQ
+91 
-103 DSYAQQMHSDGQEYQ
+103 
-118 QKQQYSQPDQSQNYG
+118 
-133 PAGQQSYQQPQYSAP
+133 QQPQYSAP
-148 GQPQNYGPAGQQPY
+148 GQQQNYGL
-162 HGQSGYD
+162 
-169 QQRQWNQ
+169 
-176 DSYAQQMQSDGQ
+176 
-188 EYQQK
+188 
-193 PQYSQ
+193 
-198 PGQPQNYGPAGQ
+198 AGQ
-210 QSYQQPQYSTPGQP
+210 QSYQQPPYGQP
-224 QNYGPADQ
+224 
-232 QSYQQPQYSA
+232 
-242 LDQSQYGQRQ
+242 SQHS
-252 QPTPYDSPMG
+252 TPYDSPMG

-269 QNIPADVKKGSTHIP
+269 QNVPVDVKKGSTHIP
-284 NPLNIVGM
+284 NLLNIVGM

-324 IIAAVLL
+324 IIVAVLL

-401 VWWAVSRKKAKTEK
+401 VWWAVSRKKAKSEK

>member
-20 DGIRKDDILTL
+20 DGIHKDDRLSL
-31 EGNLEQKDMLNN
+31 EGNLEQKDTLNN
-43 EQAQSGDDQPG
+43 EQA
-54 QQQNYSPAGQQ
+54 
-65 PYQQPQ
+65 
-71 YGAPGQSQNYGPAGQ
+71 
-86 QSYHG
+86 
-91 QSGYDQQRQWNQ
+91 R
-103 DSYAQQMHSDGQEYQ
+103 
-118 QKQQYSQPDQSQNYG
+118 
-133 PAGQQSYQQPQYSAP
+133 
-148 GQPQNYGPAGQQPY
+148 
-162 HGQSGYD
+162 SGYD

-176 DSYAQQMQSDGQ
+176 DSYAQQMQADGQ
-188 EYQQK
+188 EYQQR

-198 PGQPQNYGPAGQ
+198 LGQPQNYGSSGQ
-210 QSYQQPQYSTPGQP
+210 QSYQQPPYGQPGQ
-224 QNYGPADQ
+224 
-232 QSYQQPQYSA
+232 QS
-242 LDQSQYGQRQ
+242 
-252 QPTPYDSPMG
+252 TPYDSPMG

-269 QNIPADVKKGSTHIP
+269 QNVPVDVKKGSTHIP
-284 NPLNIVGM
+284 NLLNIVGM

-324 IIAAVLL
+324 IVVAVLL

-348 DLVISVIVGGALI
+348 DLVISVIIGGALI

-371 GKLDKTVNAGL
+371 GRLDKTVNAGL
-382 SFGAWFSVVT
+382 GFGAWFSVVT

-401 VWWAVSRKKAKTEK
+401 VWWAVSRKKAKSEK

>member
-1 MCRIITSEVDDN
+1 

-20 DGIRKDDILTL
+20 DGIRKDDRLSL
-31 EGNLEQKDMLNN
+31 EGNLGQKDTLNN
-43 EQAQSGDDQPG
+43 VQAQSGYDQPG
-54 QQQNYSPAGQQ
+54 QQQNYGPAGQQ

-71 YGAPGQSQNYGPAGQ
+71 YGALGQQQNYGPT
-86 QSYHG
+86 
-91 QSGYDQQRQWNQ
+91 
-103 DSYAQQMHSDGQEYQ
+103 
-118 QKQQYSQPDQSQNYG
+118 
-133 PAGQQSYQQPQYSAP
+133 
-148 GQPQNYGPAGQQPY
+148 GQQPY

-176 DSYAQQMQSDGQ
+176 DSYAQQMQADGQ
-188 EYQQK
+188 EYQQR

-198 PGQPQNYGPAGQ
+198 LGQPQNYGLSGQQPRYGASGQPQNYYGSSGWQPYQQPQYSAPGQQQNYGPAGQ
-210 QSYQQPQYSTPGQP
+210 QSPYGQPGQ
-224 QNYGPADQ
+224 
-232 QSYQQPQYSA
+232 QS
-242 LDQSQYGQRQ
+242 
-252 QPTPYDSPMG
+252 TPYDSPMG

-269 QNIPADVKKGSTHIP
+269 QNVPVDVKKGSTHIP
-284 NPLNIVGM
+284 NLLNIVGM

-324 IIAAVLL
+324 IIVAVLL
-331 VADIISAFMN
+331 VADIISAFIN

-392 AILLLVSVP
+392 AIFLLVSVP
-401 VWWAVSRKKAKTEK
+401 VWWAVSRKKAKSEK

>member
-20 DGIRKDDILTL
+20 DGIRKDDRLSL
-31 EGNLEQKDMLNN
+31 EGNLGQKDMLNN
-43 EQAQSGDDQPG
+43 VQAQSGYDQPG
-54 QQQNYSPAGQQ
+54 QQQNY
-65 PYQQPQ
+65 
-71 YGAPGQSQNYGPAGQ
+71 GPAG
-86 QSYHG
+86 
-91 QSGYDQQRQWNQ
+91 
-103 DSYAQQMHSDGQEYQ
+103 
-118 QKQQYSQPDQSQNYG
+118 
-133 PAGQQSYQQPQYSAP
+133 QQPQYSAP
-148 GQPQNYGPAGQQPY
+148 GQQQNYGPAGQQPQYGASGQQQNYGPTGQQPY

-176 DSYAQQMQSDGQ
+176 DSYAQQMQADGQ
-188 EYQQK
+188 EYQQR

-198 PGQPQNYGPAGQ
+198 LGQPQNYGSSGQQPYQQPQYGAPGQQQNYGPAGQ
-210 QSYQQPQYSTPGQP
+210 QSYQQPQYSAPGQQ
-224 QNYGPADQ
+224 QNYGLAGQ
-232 QSYQQPQYSA
+232 QSYQQPP
-242 LDQSQYGQRQ
+242 YGQPGQ
-252 QPTPYDSPMG
+252 QSTPYDSPMG

-269 QNIPADVKKGSTHIP
+269 QNVPADVKKGSTHIP
-284 NPLNIVGM
+284 NLLNIVGM

-324 IIAAVLL
+324 IIVAVLL

-401 VWWAVSRKKAKTEK
+401 VWWAVSRKKAKSEK

>member
-20 DGIRKDDILTL
+20 DGIHKDDRLSL
-31 EGNLEQKDMLNN
+31 EGNLEQKDTLNN
-43 EQAQSGDDQPG
+43 EQAR
-54 QQQNYSPAGQQ
+54 
-65 PYQQPQ
+65 
-71 YGAPGQSQNYGPAGQ
+71 
-86 QSYHG
+86 
-91 QSGYDQQRQWNQ
+91 SGYDQPCQT
-103 DSYAQQMHSDGQEYQ
+103 
-118 QKQQYSQPDQSQNYG
+118 QNYG
-133 PAGQQSYQQPQYSAP
+133 QSGQQPQYSAP

-176 DSYAQQMQSDGQ
+176 DSYAQQMQADGQ
-188 EYQQK
+188 EYQQR

-198 PGQPQNYGPAGQ
+198 LGQPQNYGLSGRQPYQQPQYSAPGQQQNYGPAGQ
-210 QSYQQPQYSTPGQP
+210 QSYQQPPYGQPGQ
-224 QNYGPADQ
+224 
-232 QSYQQPQYSA
+232 QS
-242 LDQSQYGQRQ
+242 
-252 QPTPYDSPMG
+252 TPYDSPMG

-269 QNIPADVKKGSTHIP
+269 QNVPVDVKKGSTHIP
-284 NPLNIVGM
+284 NLLNIVGM

-324 IIAAVLL
+324 IVVAVLL

-348 DLVISVIVGGALI
+348 DLVISVIIGGALI

-371 GKLDKTVNAGL
+371 GRLDKTVNAGL
-382 SFGAWFSVVT
+382 GFGAWFSVVT

-401 VWWAVSRKKAKTEK
+401 VWWAVSRKKAKSEK